1 LRQAL
6 DVVDDG
12 VLLAEDVG
20 IELVGLVAPMFS
32 LDLWFSV
39 SDVLFVA
46 ELEGR
51 LGYLLD
57 MGLESKELDEQ
68 MEASLE
74 NEQ

>member
-1 LRQAL
+1 
-6 DVVDDG
+6 
-12 VLLAEDVG
+12 
-20 IELVGLVAPMFS
+20 MFS

-39 SDVLFVA
+39 PDVLFVA